1 MPRLSKKQKSLL
13 EEMGAT
19 PEIDGKRIPLYVE
32 NWSRAE
38 SFYSEGERLKFLKN
52 MESRGLFRIENY
64 FLHLL

>member
-1 MPRLSKKQKSLL
+1 
-13 EEMGAT
+13 MGAT

-52 MESRGLFRIENY
+52 MESRGLIRIENY